1 MKFEIHG
8 VPIKIT
14 VERRED
20 VKVIFIVDSY
30 LREKCVFEKGST
42 TVNFILGEP
51 QFKKHLSRVTF
62 LIRNENK
69 EIRQIS
75 KTTS

>member
-20 VKVIFIVDSY
+20 AKVIFIVDSY
-30 LREKCVFEKGST
+30 LTEKGST